1 MKTKINLPTKIT
13 IARIIL
19 AFLLLLTIFT
29 LYIVDYFSPFIY
41 QLVISIN
48 SNVHI
53 NYLNLILLAIFLIA
67 SFTDFLDGYLARKN
81 NQVTDFGKFLDAIAD
96 KILVN
101 SVLIIFAAQGHIT
114 TIIPVVIIVRDI
126 IVDAIRMTAAK
137 KGNVQAAKLSGK
149 LKTASLMIGMVLTF
163 FYNLPFELLG
173 INLASAFLYF
183 GMLMSLVSLYE
194 YYKLNKKYIL

>member
-53 NYLNLILLAIFLIA
+53 NYLNLILLAIFLT
-67 SFTDFLDGYLARKN
+67 SSETPGSKDVFLALSTSTLFLIFSSLLA
-81 NQVTDFGKFLDAIAD
+81 QI
-96 KILVN
+96 
-101 SVLIIFAAQGHIT
+101 
-114 TIIPVVIIVRDI
+114 
-126 IVDAIRMTAAK
+126 
-137 KGNVQAAKLSGK
+137 
-149 LKTASLMIGMVLTF
+149 
-163 FYNLPFELLG
+163 
-173 INLASAFLYF
+173 
-183 GMLMSLVSLYE
+183 
-194 YYKLNKKYIL
+194 